1 MIDGVRRILLVDL
14 LGGLGDLIMV
24 LPSVHALADAHPGA
38 ELTVLTHAASVPLL
52 ARDPAV
58 AAVRTAEKHDE
69 RAAVEQALA
78 DLAPDLTVTTTRFD
92 GIGDLVEADA
102 AARGTRAVANLWRRP
117 PPDELVGER
126 YQRILA
132 AEGVIADEV
141 RPPRVV
147 LGDDERAAGR
157 EALVQALRPR
167 LQPTPGSPQPREDDT
182 QRRGAA
188 APETAPRPAPTV
200 LVPDAGMAVKRWP
213 ARRWAE
219 LAASLPG
226 PVLSV
231 GPVAGADELPPTDL
245 RGLAALF
252 AAVGEAGGTVVGP
265 DTGPVRLAA
274 AVGARTVALFGPTAA
289 SRYGLEEGTN
299 LQGLPAC
306 PHRMATAITEQVCWW
321 DAGCPL
327 APEPACLLDLSV
339 SRVRERVTAVR
350 TG

>member
-1 MIDGVRRILLVDL
+1 MRILLIDL

-24 LPSVHALADAHPGA
+24 LPSVHALAQAHPSA
-38 ELTVLTHAASVPLL
+38 ELTVLTHAPGAPLL

-78 DLAPDLTVTTTRFD
+78 DLAPDLAVTTTRFD

-102 AARGTRAVANLWRRP
+102 EARGTRAVANLWRRP

-132 AEGVIADEV
+132 SEGLIAEEV

-157 EALVQALRPR
+157 VALARAMRPHR
-167 LQPTPGSPQPREDDT
+167 PAS
-182 QRRGAA
+182 
-188 APETAPRPAPTV
+188 PRPGERAAPTV

-213 ARRWAE
+213 AHRWVA
-219 LAASLPG
+219 LAGSLAG
-226 PVLSV
+226 PVLSI
-231 GPVAGADELPPTDL
+231 GPVDGAEELPPTDL
-245 RGLAALF
+245 RGLAARF
-252 AAVGEAGGTVVGP
+252 AAVGEAGGVVVGP

-299 LQGLPAC
+299 LQGLPGC
-306 PHRMATAITEQVCWW
+306 PHREPTAITEQVCWW
-321 DAGCPL
+321 GARCPL
-327 APEPACLLDLSV
+327 ATEPACLLDLPV
-339 SRVRERVTAVR
+339 DRVRRHVVA
-350 TG
+350 GG

>member
-1 MIDGVRRILLVDL
+1 MSSVRRVLLIDL

-24 LPSVHALADAHPGA
+24 LPSVHALADAHPDA
-38 ELTVLTHAASVPLL
+38 ELTVLTHAPSVPLL

-58 AAVRTAEKHDE
+58 AAVRTAEQRDE

-102 AARGTRAVANLWRRP
+102 AARGTRAVANLWRSP

-157 EALVQALRPR
+157 AALVQAWGPR
-167 LQPTPGSPQPREDDT
+167 WRSSSGNPPARFDS
-182 QRRGAA
+182 
-188 APETAPRPAPTV
+188 APTV

-219 LAASLPG
+219 LAATLPG

-231 GPVAGADELPPTDL
+231 GPVDGATELPPTDL
-245 RGLAALF
+245 RGLAAVF

-265 DTGPVRLAA
+265 DAGAVRLAA
-274 AVGARTVALFGPTAA
+274 AVGARAVALFGPTAA

-299 LQGLPAC
+299 LQGLPEC
-306 PHRMATAITEQVCWW
+306 PHRMPTAITEQVCWW

-327 APEPACLLDLSV
+327 APEPACLLDLPV
-339 SRVRERVTAVR
+339 ERVREAVAP
-350 TG
+350 GG

>member
-1 MIDGVRRILLVDL
+1 VRRVLLIDL

-24 LPSVHALADAHPGA
+24 LPSVHALADAHPDA
-38 ELTVLTHAASVPLL
+38 DLTVLTHAPSVPLL

-58 AAVRTAEKHDE
+58 AVVRTAEKHDE

-78 DLAPDLTVTTTRFD
+78 ELAPDLTVTTTRFD

-102 AARGTRAVANLWRRP
+102 AARGTRAVANLWRSP

-132 AEGVIADEV
+132 AEGVIADEI

-157 EALVQALRPR
+157 AALVQAWGPR
-167 LQPTPGSPQPREDDT
+167 LHSTPGNP
-182 QRRGAA
+182 
-188 APETAPRPAPTV
+188 PARVDCTPTV

-219 LAASLPG
+219 LAATLPG
-226 PVLSV
+226 PVFSV
-231 GPVAGADELPPTDL
+231 GPVDGATELPPTDL

-299 LQGLPAC
+299 LQGLPEC
-306 PHRMATAITEQVCWW
+306 PHRMPTAITEQVCWW

-327 APEPACLLDLSV
+327 APEPACLLDLPV
-339 SRVRERVTAVR
+339 ALVREAVAP
-350 TG
+350 GG

>member
-1 MIDGVRRILLVDL
+1 MRRILVIDL

-24 LPSVHALADAHPGA
+24 LPSVHALARAHPGA
-38 ELTVLTHAASVPLL
+38 ELTVLTHASGAPLL

-69 RAAVEQALA
+69 CAAVKAALA

-102 AARGTRAVANLWRRP
+102 AARGTRAVANLWRSP
-117 PPDELVGER
+117 PIDELVGER

-141 RPPRVV
+141 HPPRLV

-157 EALVQALRPR
+157 DALVRATRHCWHQA
-167 LQPTPGSPQPREDDT
+167 PGSPHPRSRDT
-182 QRRGAA
+182 
-188 APETAPRPAPTV
+188 PTV

-213 ARRWAE
+213 AHRWAA

-226 PVLSV
+226 PVFSI
-231 GPVAGADELPPTDL
+231 GPVEGATELPPTDL
-245 RGLAALF
+245 RGLAARF
-252 AAVGEAGGTVVGP
+252 AAVGEVGGVVVGP

-274 AVGARTVALFGPTAA
+274 AVGARTIALFGPTAA

-299 LQGLPAC
+299 LQGLPGC
-306 PHRMATAITEQVCWW
+306 PHREPLAITEQVCWW
-321 DAGCPL
+321 DARCPL
-327 APEPACLLDLSV
+327 ATEPACLLDLPV
-339 SRVRERVTAVR
+339 DRVREQVLA
-350 TG
+350 GG

>member
-1 MIDGVRRILLVDL
+1 MDAVRRILLIDL

-24 LPSVHALADAHPGA
+24 LPSVHALADAHPDA
-38 ELTVLTHAASVPLL
+38 ELTVLTHAPSVPLL

-102 AARGTRAVANLWRRP
+102 AARGTRAVANLWRSP

-157 EALVQALRPR
+157 DALVQAWGPR
-167 LQPTPGSPQPREDDT
+167 WHPTPGKPP
-182 QRRGAA
+182 A
-188 APETAPRPAPTV
+188 RPDGTPTV

-231 GPVAGADELPPTDL
+231 GPVDGATTLPPIDL
-245 RGLAALF
+245 RGLGALF

-299 LQGLPAC
+299 LQGLPEC
-306 PHRMATAITEQVCWW
+306 PHRMPTAITEQVCWW

-327 APEPACLLDLSV
+327 APEPACLLDLPV
-339 SRVRERVTAVR
+339 DRVREQVLARPPVV
-350 TG
+350 

>member
-1 MIDGVRRILLVDL
+1 VRRVLLIDL

-24 LPSVHALADAHPGA
+24 LPSVHALADAHPDA
-38 ELTVLTHAASVPLL
+38 ELTVLTHAPSVPLL

-102 AARGTRAVANLWRRP
+102 AARGTRAVANLWRSP

-157 EALVQALRPR
+157 AALVHAWGPR
-167 LQPTPGSPQPREDDT
+167 AARSAA
-182 QRRGAA
+182 GAA
-188 APETAPRPAPTV
+188 APEAGDSSTPTV

-219 LAASLPG
+219 LAATLPG

-231 GPVAGADELPPTDL
+231 GPVDGATELPPTDL
-245 RGLAALF
+245 RGLGALF

-299 LQGLPAC
+299 LQGLPEC
-306 PHRMATAITEQVCWW
+306 PHRMPTAITEQVCWW

-327 APEPACLLDLSV
+327 APEPACLLDLPV
-339 SRVRERVTAVR
+339 ERVREAVLAR
-350 TG
+350 PAQL

>member
-1 MIDGVRRILLVDL
+1 MRRILLIDL

-24 LPSVHALADAHPGA
+24 LPSVHALADAHPDA
-38 ELTVLTHAASVPLL
+38 ELTVLTHAPSVPLL

-69 RAAVEQALA
+69 RAAVAQALA

-102 AARGTRAVANLWRRP
+102 ATRGTRAVANLWRSP

-147 LGDDERAAGR
+147 LGDEERAAGR
-157 EALVQALRPR
+157 DALVQAWGPR
-167 LQPTPGSPQPREDDT
+167 LHPTPGNPPARDGGT
-182 QRRGAA
+182 RRSGAP
-188 APETAPRPAPTV
+188 APEAGYSSTPTV

-226 PVLSV
+226 HVLSV
-231 GPVAGADELPPTDL
+231 GPVDGAIELPPTDL
-245 RGLAALF
+245 RGLGALF

-299 LQGLPAC
+299 LQGLPEC
-306 PHRMATAITEQVCWW
+306 PHRMPTAITEQVCWW

-327 APEPACLLDLSV
+327 APEPACLLDLPV
-339 SRVRERVTAVR
+339 DRVRKRVLA
-350 TG
+350 GG

>member
-1 MIDGVRRILLVDL
+1 MGAGDGARRVLVVDL

-24 LPSVHALADAHPGA
+24 LPSVHALARAHPDA
-38 ELTVLTHAASVPLL
+38 DVTVLTHAPGAPLL

-102 AARGTRAVANLWRRP
+102 AARGARAVANLWRRP

-132 AEGVIADEV
+132 GEGLIADEV

-147 LGDDERAAGR
+147 LGEDERAWGR
-157 EALVQALRPR
+157 RALVRALRR
-167 LQPTPGSPQPREDDT
+167 RRRATPGSPHARARE
-182 QRRGAA
+182 
-188 APETAPRPAPTV
+188 APTV
-200 LVPDAGMAVKRWP
+200 LVPDAGMTVKRWP
-213 ARRWAE
+213 AHRWAA
-219 LAASLPG
+219 LAGSLPG
-226 PVLSV
+226 PVFSV
-231 GPVAGADELPPTDL
+231 GPVEGAEELPPTDL
-245 RGLAALF
+245 RGLAARF
-252 AAVGEAGGTVVGP
+252 AAVGEVGGVVVGP

-299 LQGLPAC
+299 LQGLPGC
-306 PHRMATAITEQVCWW
+306 PHREPTAITEQVCWW
-321 DAGCPL
+321 DARCPL
-327 APEPACLLDLSV
+327 APEPACLLDLPV
-339 SRVRERVTAVR
+339 DRVRRHVVA
-350 TG
+350 GG

>member
-1 MIDGVRRILLVDL
+1 MRILLIDL

-38 ELTVLTHAASVPLL
+38 ELTVLTHAPSVPLL

-78 DLAPDLTVTTTRFD
+78 DLAPDLTVTTTRFE

-102 AARGTRAVANLWRRP
+102 AARGTRAVANLWRSP

-132 AEGVIADEV
+132 GEGLIAGEV

-157 EALVQALRPR
+157 TALVQAAGHLLAIRHS
-167 LQPTPGSPQPREDDT
+167 TPIGP
-182 QRRGAA
+182 GNH
-188 APETAPRPAPTV
+188 PARDHGTPTV

-219 LAASLPG
+219 LAATLAG

-231 GPVAGADELPPTDL
+231 GPVDGAIELPPTDL
-245 RGLAALF
+245 RGLGALF

-299 LQGLPAC
+299 LQGLPEC
-306 PHRMATAITEQVCWW
+306 PHRMPTAITEQVCWW

-327 APEPACLLDLSV
+327 APEPACLLDLPAD
-339 SRVRERVTAVR
+339 RVRQAVLA
-350 TG
+350 GG

>member
-1 MIDGVRRILLVDL
+1 MRRILLIDL

-24 LPSVHALADAHPGA
+24 LPSIHALAEAHPGA
-38 ELTVLTHAASVPLL
+38 ALTVLTHAPGAPLL

-58 AAVRTAEKHDE
+58 AAVRTARMHDE
-69 RAAVEQALA
+69 RAAVERALA

-92 GIGDLVEADA
+92 GIGELVEADA
-102 AARGTRAVANLWRRP
+102 AARGTRVVANLWRRP

-132 AEGVIADEV
+132 AEGVIAGGV
-141 RPPRVV
+141 RPPRIV

-157 EALVQALRPR
+157 EELGRARRHATSGHP
-167 LQPTPGSPQPREDDT
+167 PAREH
-182 QRRGAA
+182 
-188 APETAPRPAPTV
+188 PPTV

-213 ARRWAE
+213 ARRWAA
-219 LAASLPG
+219 LAASLPP

-231 GPVAGADELPPTDL
+231 GPVEGARELPPTAL
-245 RGLAALF
+245 RGLAARF
-252 AAVGEAGGTVVGP
+252 AAVGEAGGAVVGP

-274 AVGARTVALFGPTAA
+274 AVGARTIALFGPTLAA
-289 SRYGLEEGTN
+289 RYGPEEGTN
-299 LQGLPAC
+299 LQGLPGC
-306 PHRMATAITEQVCWW
+306 PHRRPTAITEQVCWW

-327 APEPACLLDLSV
+327 ADEPACLLDLTV
-339 SRVRERVTAVR
+339 SRVREWVTAAR